1 MLSELRAPLALLL
14 AQLQLKSLQEDYH
27 DLEVERS
34 DLMDDKKEL
43 EQASDDGALHDPAQ
57 SNIFASEASST
68 RT

>member
-1 MLSELRAPLALLL
+1 MNSAPLALLL

-43 EQASDDGALHDPAQ
+43 EQASDDGALHDSDPAQ
-57 SNIFASEASST
+57 SNKFEVSSICN
-68 RT
+68 